1 MTHIL
6 PHAALRSAAR
16 NIFAIGVVA
25 ATGLLVSCGGDSTAP
40 PVTPVAGVLT
50 SLTATVT
57 DSPLEIGQG
66 TQASVQGKDAFGSVV
81 ALGTRTVTWSSSNAI
96 IATINANGAV
106 QGVGV
111 GATTIGVSVVDGSKT
126 ITGTSSLTVTAIA
139 NAPQSSDVS
148 MLPQQFV
155 PFQTV
160 VKVGGSV
167 RFFFTSIDH
176 NVIWNPR
183 LAGSPTDILVT
194 VNTNVSRT
202 FPTMGVYKFECTV
215 HPGMVGV
222 IVVSP

>member
-1 MTHIL
+1 MICVSRQVVRRL
-6 PHAALRSAAR
+6 LVRSVCALSML
-16 NIFAIGVVA
+16 
-25 ATGLLVSCGGDSTAP
+25 ATTGALVSCGSDSTAP

-50 SLTATVT
+50 NLTATIT

-66 TQASVQGKDAFGSVV
+66 TQALVQGKDAFGTVV
-81 ALGTRTVTWSSSNAI
+81 ALGTRTVTWSSSNAV
-96 IATINANGAV
+96 IATVNANGGV

-111 GATTIGVSVVDGSKT
+111 GATTINVSVVDGTRT
-126 ITGTSSLTVTAIA
+126 ITGSSALTVTAIA

-167 RFFFTSIDH
+167 RYFFTSIDH

-202 FPTMGVYKFECTV
+202 FPTMGVYKYECTV